1 MTKHIRLTA
10 GAALLAAATALASCA
25 GMGGDTGVSVGRV
38 QQTGYQPSMRNY
50 IADRGG
56 IALEVVGAPFPGAER
71 RFAQIAARTL
81 TESHFGPDF
90 TVHADPADAPDIPFR
105 TVVVVNATE
114 TVTPANACKTGPETA
129 TQSAADG
136 QLRVIAALC
145 RSDKAVTRV
154 TGRAVGVSGVDD
166 PRVVQLFRQIGLTLY
181 TSRDETVDRDN
192 DLLVMPE

>member
-1 MTKHIRLTA
+1 MTKHIRLSA
-10 GAALLAAATALASCA
+10 RAALLAAATALASCA
-25 GMGGDTGVSVGRV
+25 GMGDTGVSVGRV

-56 IALEVVGAPFPGAER
+56 MALEVVGIPFPGAET
-71 RFAQIAARTL
+71 RFAQIAAHTL
-81 TESHFGPDF
+81 TESHFGPAF
-90 TVHADPADAPDIPFR
+90 TVHADPADAPDTPFR

-145 RSDKAVTRV
+145 RNDKAVTRV
-154 TGRAVGVSGVDD
+154 TGRAAGVSGVED

-181 TSRDETVDRDN
+181 TSRDETVDRDT
-192 DLLVMPE
+192 DILPMPE